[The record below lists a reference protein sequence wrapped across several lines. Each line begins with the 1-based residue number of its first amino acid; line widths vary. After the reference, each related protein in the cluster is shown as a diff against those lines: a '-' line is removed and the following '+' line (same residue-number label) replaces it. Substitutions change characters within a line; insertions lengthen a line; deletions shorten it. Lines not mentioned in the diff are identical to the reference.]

1 MRLRRPVLLL
11 LSLAAV
17 CACAGESRSVDSRQ
31 VVLEAGIG
39 QSKANISETGIFL
52 WSKGDSFTAFLTD
65 GSPVRFSLEGSGGR
79 SMASFSA
86 TLRSGAVLANAD
98 RGCADLQS
106 SCPEFRH
113 GRRKPRSHG
122 RYL

>member
-39 QSKANISETGIFL
+39 QSKADISETGIFL
-52 WSKGDSFTAFLTD
+52 WSKGDSFTAFLGGKGPTIVTALASLFLLVAILHFIRKE
-65 GSPVRFSLEGSGGR
+65 GLKPVENF
-79 SMASFSA
+79 
-86 TLRSGAVLANAD
+86 
-98 RGCADLQS
+98 
-106 SCPEFRH
+106 
-113 GRRKPRSHG
+113 
-122 RYL
+122 